1 MFKNLIVYRLGAAG
15 VPDLNAMLAGL
26 DKARFLPCAPTQP
39 LSLGWVEPR
48 GDAHAPLV
56 EIIGGQWLLELR
68 FEQKMLPA
76 SVVRRRTE
84 ERAAQIEKSTGRKPG
99 KRETRDLK
107 DEAMLDLLPQAFTK
121 QASVRV
127 WIDPEAGLL
136 MLDAGSS
143 ARADATTS
151 ALVAAAPSL
160 AALQLQT
167 TTSPAVAMAEWLTSA
182 EAPAGFSIDRECELK
197 SADETKSAVRYARHA
212 LDTDDVRAHVQA
224 GKMPTRLALTWRGR
238 VSFVLT
244 EQLQI
249 RKIDYVD
256 GVFDGVAERD
266 SGFDADAAIATGELR
281 QLIPDLVEALGGEPQ
296 SPGQATPTASPAVS
310 ASPTPTTPPWA

>member
-127 WIDPEAGLL
+127 WIDPEAG
-136 MLDAGSS
+136 
-143 ARADATTS
+143 
-151 ALVAAAPSL
+151 
-160 AALQLQT
+160 
-167 TTSPAVAMAEWLTSA
+167 
-182 EAPAGFSIDRECELK
+182 
-197 SADETKSAVRYARHA
+197 
-212 LDTDDVRAHVQA
+212 
-224 GKMPTRLALTWRGR
+224 
-238 VSFVLT
+238 
-244 EQLQI
+244 
-249 RKIDYVD
+249 
-256 GVFDGVAERD
+256 
-266 SGFDADAAIATGELR
+266 
-281 QLIPDLVEALGGEPQ
+281 
-296 SPGQATPTASPAVS
+296 
-310 ASPTPTTPPWA
+310 